1 MNLLR
6 EQRVVLFEGM
16 SLVVPDDATHLTID
30 YYGCI
35 ESHGSEPWS
44 EVTFWEG
51 NDEQGIVGM
60 VSEDDG
66 IEWMESKSPFFIG
79 DQDFRG

>member
-30 YYGCI
+30 YYGRI
-35 ESHGSEPWS
+35 ESHGSEQWS